1 MIKYPY
7 VLENLEVRLLNFES
21 SDTLFCIL
29 VGILVIFILIVVLV
43 YFIQWLDFFTQE
55 LKQLNNEIGRT
66 TGREQKHWKKRKKRL
81 LLSIIP
87 FIRY

>member
-1 MIKYPY
+1 M
-7 VLENLEVRLLNFES
+7 RLLNFES
-21 SDTLFCIL
+21 SDPLFCTL
-29 VGILVIFILIVVLV
+29 VGILVVFIIIVVLV
-43 YFIQWLDFFTQE
+43 YFAQWLNFFTHE